1 MSRPISLS
9 GKIKILSHLL
19 FLSRLKSGNFN
30 ITDSPLCAFVKHE
43 SHPLS
48 IFFIITKFQ
57 NVSGIYSLPTLNKLN
72 LRTLPLTLE
81 NDMVWIIIL
90 KRSDFEASVI
100 FFLLGNFFI
109 YKCMLKLKDP
119 FVGVFLVKIKIT
131 FNTKLRK
138 QSN

>member
-1 MSRPISLS
+1 
-9 GKIKILSHLL
+9 
-19 FLSRLKSGNFN
+19 
-30 ITDSPLCAFVKHE
+30 
-43 SHPLS
+43 
-48 IFFIITKFQ
+48 
-57 NVSGIYSLPTLNKLN
+57 
-72 LRTLPLTLE
+72 
-81 NDMVWIIIL
+81 MVWIIIL

-138 QSN
+138 QCN